1 MKILIGVPTYKR
13 PTMLQRALNSVAALE
28 IPADLG
34 NTPVEVTMVI
44 VDNDPDR
51 SAYKVVDR
59 FSTSSPMPVRYAT
72 SEKRGIGSA
81 RNSLIDQALLSSAD
95 FCAWIDDDEMV
106 RPGWLKELLT
116 IQQRFEA
123 DVVAGP
129 VNSLLPPE
137 APSWVRP
144 PESRVNH
151 VLMGNP
157 PEIRRNKQR
166 AVLLPPDPRLGAS
179 LRSGVRP
186 HWR

>member
-137 APSWVRP
+137 ALMGPAAV
-144 PESRVNH
+144 SRQTTSD
-151 VLMGNP
+151 GNP

-166 AVLLPPDPRLGAS
+166 AVLLPPDSRLGAS

>member
-129 VNSLLPPE
+129 VNSLLPPKHPHGSGRCI
-137 APSWVRP
+137 AP
-144 PESRVNH
+144 NH
-151 VLMGNP
+151 VRREP
-157 PEIRRNKQR
+157 P
-166 AVLLPPDPRLGAS
+166 
-179 LRSGVRP
+179 
-186 HWR
+186 